1 MFVGRGAGR
10 WVEASL
16 VGNSCP
22 HCLGYSVVD
31 FKDNPFGA
39 IFAVFS
45 LILALHDGEGVHD
58 VVHDVA
64 SSGSGLGNFVI
75 FKRICLRSRKFSTLN
90 LFFCPNQPIK
100 PSMVQSEK

>member
-58 VVHDVA
+58 VVHGMPWGRE
-64 SSGSGLGNFVI
+64 SLNQGFGLAAPLV
-75 FKRICLRSRKFSTLN
+75 LRPEVEVEEGGIQFAA
-90 LFFCPNQPIK
+90 
-100 PSMVQSEK
+100 E